1 MSAIDFVIIAI
12 LVVAVIVGI
21 QRGLL
26 ASVGTLIGL
35 ALGGVA
41 AYWVVPLVNAA
52 IPGAAWRGPVVLA
65 VGVGILVLGAVVGS
79 MIGMALRRGVDRTKL
94 RVFERILGGALTLVV
109 AALAVS
115 LAGQSIAATGMPG
128 VAATVSSSRVLTAI
142 ADLTPRPIAAT
153 LAELRGVALAE
164 GMPRLG
170 ELLAPQMQPTS
181 PEVALDDPA
190 LTTAAQSVARV
201 SGVAYACGIS
211 ASGSGFVVAP
221 DRVMTNAHVV
231 AGVDRPVVELP
242 GRAAREGRV
251 VYFDPVD
258 DIALIAVDDLDGAPL
273 TVAPTL
279 GVGSAAV
286 VQGYPYG
293 GPFTASTAQVL
304 SVAPAQVPDIYDS
317 SSSSRDVYALAAH
330 VRPGNSGGP
339 LLTTTGAVTGLVFAR
354 ADNDDNVGYAMTMT
368 ELTPVLSQATDL
380 DATVASGTCTA

>member
-1 MSAIDFVIIAI
+1 MTAIDYVIIAI
-12 LVVAVIVGI
+12 LVVAIIVGT

-26 ASVGTLIGL
+26 ASVGTLVGV
-35 ALGGVA
+35 ALGGIA
-41 AYWVVPLVNAA
+41 AYWVVPLVNDA
-52 IPGAAWRGPVVLA
+52 IPDAAWRGPVVIA
-65 VGVGILVLGAVVGS
+65 VGVGILVLGAVIGS

-94 RVFERILGGALTLVV
+94 RVFERILGGALSLVV

-115 LAGQSIAATGMPG
+115 LAGQSIASTGMPG
-128 VAATVSSSRVLTAI
+128 VAATVSSSRVLTVI
-142 ADLTPRPIAAT
+142 EGLTPRPVAAT

-164 GMPRLG
+164 GIPRLG

-181 PEVALDDPA
+181 PDVALDDPA

-201 SGVAYACGIS
+201 SGVAYACGVS

-231 AGVDRPVVELP
+231 AGVDRPVIELP
-242 GRAAREGRV
+242 GREAREGRV

-258 DIALIAVDDLDGAPL
+258 DIAVIAVDDLDGAPL
-273 TVAPTL
+273 PVAPTL
-279 GVGSAAV
+279 RVGSPAV

-293 GPFTASTAQVL
+293 GPFTASAAQVL

-317 SSSSRDVYALAAH
+317 TSSSRDVYALAAQ

-339 LLTTTGAVTGLVFAR
+339 LLSTTGEVVGLVFAR
-354 ADNDDNVGYAMTMT
+354 ADNDDNVGYAMTT
-368 ELTPVLSQATDL
+368 NELAPVLSQVTALET
-380 DATVASGTCTA
+380 TVGSGSCTA